1 LAAGASVQRVARQ
14 GRVTD
19 QETPTAGYT
28 WIEAYA
34 MYRATVGTTTLDL
47 FVSGRNLADEEARM
61 HTSFLKD
68 VAPRVGR
75 SWTAGVRLAF

>member
-1 LAAGASVQRVARQ
+1 
-14 GRVTD
+14 
-19 QETPTAGYT
+19 
-28 WIEAYA
+28 
-34 MYRATVGTTTLDL
+34 
-47 FVSGRNLADEEARM
+47 M